1 MNPRSDPL
9 GPPPIGA
16 PSLFDVRQAEVRRD
30 RWLGRAERARWP
42 WLHRLCSSYAEQAE
56 LIRIEALERVHL
68 EVQRN

>member
-1 MNPRSDPL
+1 
-9 GPPPIGA
+9 
-16 PSLFDVRQAEVRRD
+16 VRQAEVRRD